1 MPGTVSHHRDL
12 KRIVVASVLV
22 AALVVGGIVG
32 VVAFAAAA
40 IDRYEL
46 RKEQALVQR
55 RLDRTLEGLVEDL
68 TSATIWDDAVTAT
81 GEGWDAE
88 WQQLN
93 FGDYYADYM
102 HHTATLVYDDS
113 GRLRGASRDS
123 EPVPL
128 AQEAALAAAVA
139 PMVGDVRAESMRPA
153 KRKGFGFDAVVKR
166 TGLVQAGSEIYLV
179 AASTVVPDTGDVAR
193 PRRDAVVV
201 TTRTLPSFLEALPK
215 DLAIKAPRL
224 VPATDATPASIPI
237 QATGARVTSA
247 VRAPGDAVLSRLAWT
262 PERPGR
268 RLLMDAA
275 PLLGVVVLLLI
286 AAGVT
291 LFHTMDKVS
300 RRLALNQTALS
311 EARDRAEA
319 ANEAKTRFL
328 ANMSHELRTPLN
340 GVMGM
345 AEVLDA
351 GELSPIQRSH
361 LAVLKASGAD
371 LLKLIEQLLQVTR
384 LEKGD
389 VRIAAA
395 PFNVREMLEG
405 AVADHAARAAER
417 GLLLSSDVHIEGHRI
432 GDAAHLRQV
441 VDHLLDNALIYT
453 PHGSVR
459 VEAECEGDTVHIRVI
474 DTGPGIP
481 LEMLECLFD
490 PFVQVDDSSTRQN
503 DGAGLGLSICRD
515 LVKAMGGHVGVQ
527 TSARGSIFAVTV
539 PLPPS
544 GAGNREN
551 HRLAA

>member
-12 KRIVVASVLV
+12 KRIVLASVLV

-55 RLDRTLEGLVEDL
+55 RLDRTLERLAEDL
-68 TSATIWDDAVTAT
+68 TSATVWDDAVTAT
-81 GEGWDAE
+81 GEAWDAE
-88 WQQLN
+88 WQQAN

-102 HHTATLVYDDS
+102 HHAATLVYDNS

-123 EPVPL
+123 EPVPV
-128 AQEAALAAAVA
+128 AQEAALVAAVA
-139 PMVGDVRAESMRPA
+139 PMVAYVRAESMKPA

-166 TGLVQAGSEIYLV
+166 TGLVRAGSEIYLV
-179 AASTVVPDTGDVAR
+179 AVSTIVPDTGDVTR
-193 PRRDAVVV
+193 PQQDALVV

-215 DLAIKAPRL
+215 DLAIVAPRL
-224 VPATDATPASIPI
+224 VPATDATSASIPI
-237 QATGARVTSA
+237 QTAGAGVASA
-247 VRAPGDAVLSRLAWT
+247 VRAPGDAVLGRLAWT

-286 AAGVT
+286 AAGVM

-300 RRLALNQTALS
+300 RRLAVNQTALA
-311 EARDRAEA
+311 EARDRAET
-319 ANEAKTRFL
+319 ANQAKTRFL

-345 AEVLDA
+345 AEVLGA

-361 LAVLKASGAD
+361 LAVLKGSGAD

-389 VRIAAA
+389 VRVAAA
-395 PFNVREMLEG
+395 PFNVREMLER
-405 AVADHAARAAER
+405 AVADHAARAAEK
-417 GLLLSSDVHIEGHRI
+417 GLLLSSDIHVEGDRV

-441 VDHLLDNALIYT
+441 VDHLLDNALSYT

-459 VEAECEGDTVHIRVI
+459 VEAESEGDTVHVRVI

-481 LEMLECLFD
+481 PEMLGCVFD

-515 LVKAMGGHVGVQ
+515 LARAMGGEARVE
-527 TSARGSIFAVTV
+527 TSKKGSIFTITV
-539 PLPPS
+539 PLPPA
-544 GAGNREN
+544 GAGKRED